1 MKRGDF
7 FIVIWALSALL
18 LITDQAQA
26 QRARTFILGSPST
39 PWSSGGRGIDPKVR
53 NGTAVDTTNS
63 PDNSIE
69 FDRRPGWI
77 SPLFFEEGENVA
89 ARVLEPGAS
98 ITSPDVGRGFEAE
111 LRGTVNGS
119 PTVAF
124 TRKPTAFE
132 PEVNARNVRV
142 ILDFGTAIGVQRVRF
157 YPRNTVVPTPT
168 HPFQNDFLRAFELWI
183 NPDRTSL
190 ASPDILVERNVENE
204 EPIVDIPVP
213 PQYVRILRI
222 KSLAN
227 VPFEIDEIEVYGT
240 GYLQRATYLTDI
252 IDLGQ
257 RATIGPVRW
266 IEAAVGEEE
275 FSKLSARV
283 RTGTDPTPLRYN
295 LVQRGTDAGGN
306 PTRELVDIGPDD
318 YFALDPL
325 DRGPITEDDVNWSTW
340 RPIGNDELITA
351 PSPRRYA
358 QFQFQFEGELFR
370 TRELDQ
376 FEFDYLSPPLADQIV
391 GEVFPRLTQAEE
403 PATFRYAVRLER
415 ASDEEGNLLPI
426 YGFDRLEVD
435 TNVATT
441 DVREVKLN
449 GELIDF
455 TLDFSNEAGFGI
467 SFPLVTQDQSLL
479 ELTFDLPIFRF
490 GTTFSSRAF
499 NAAAP
504 GVPQAV
510 VSGNA
515 VDFGP
520 GDDDALSGLAVSIPK
535 PQIGK
540 LVGEIRASTNFITPN
555 GDGIH
560 DQLDVFFNVLQ
571 ITEPAPVAFEIYD
584 LAGRRVHSAFAAEM
598 GIGPVDFSWDGRTK
612 DGSLLLPGTYIWVLR
627 VRSDAFEEVHS
638 GSLGIAY

>member
-1 MKRGDF
+1 M
-7 FIVIWALSALL
+7 LL
-18 LITDQAQA
+18 CLLVVEGVEA

-39 PWSSGGRGIDPKVR
+39 PWRSGGRGIDPKVR
-53 NGTAVDTTNS
+53 NGVSIDTTNS

-69 FDRRPGWI
+69 FDRRSGWI
-77 SPLFFEEGENVA
+77 SPLFFEERENVA
-89 ARVLEPGAS
+89 SRVLERGAS

-157 YPRNTVVPTPT
+157 YPRNTVVPTAT

-183 NPDRTSL
+183 NPERTSL

-204 EPIVDIPVP
+204 EPIVDIAVP
-213 PQYVRILRI
+213 PQYVRILRL

-257 RATIGPVRW
+257 RATIGLVRW
-266 IEAAVGEEE
+266 VEEALGEAE
-275 FSKLSARV
+275 FSSLSVRV

-295 LVQRGTDAGGN
+295 QVERGTDAGGN
-306 PTRELVDIGPDD
+306 PTRDLVDIGPDA
-318 YFALDPL
+318 YFALDPF
-325 DRGPITEDDVNWSTW
+325 DRGPISEDDVHWSTW
-340 RPIGNDELITA
+340 RPVANGDLITA

-358 QFQFQFEGELFR
+358 QFQFEFEGELFR
-370 TRELDQ
+370 TRSLDQ
-376 FEFDYLSPPLADQIV
+376 FEFDYLSPPLADRLV

-415 ASDEEGNLLPI
+415 IVDAEGNLLPI

-449 GELIDF
+449 GEQIDF
-455 TLDFSNEAGFGI
+455 SIEFINEDGFGL
-467 SFPLVTQDQSLL
+467 SFPLITEDQALL

-499 NAAAP
+499 NRAAA

-510 VSGNA
+510 VGGNA

-520 GDDDALSGLAVSIPK
+520 GDDDALSDLAVSIPK

-540 LVGEIRASTNFITPN
+540 LIGEIRTNSRFLTPN
-555 GDGIH
+555 GDGIN
-560 DQLDVFFNVLQ
+560 DRLDVFFNVLQ
-571 ITEPAPVAFEIYD
+571 ITEPAPVSFEIYD
-584 LAGRRVHSAFAAEM
+584 IAGHRVHTAFAADL
-598 GIGPVDFSWDGRTK
+598 GIGPVEFVWFGRSK
-612 DGSLLLPGTYIWVLR
+612 NGLLLLPGTYFWVLR
-627 VRSDAFEEVHS
+627 VQSDAFEEVHS
-638 GSLGIAY
+638 GSIAIAY

>member
-1 MKRGDF
+1 M
-7 FIVIWALSALL
+7 LL
-18 LITDQAQA
+18 CLLVVEGLEA

-39 PWSSGGRGIDPKVR
+39 PWRSGGRGIDPKVR
-53 NGTAVDTTNS
+53 NGVSIDTTNS

-69 FDRRPGWI
+69 FDRRSGWI
-77 SPLFFEEGENVA
+77 SPLFFEERENVA
-89 ARVLEPGAS
+89 SRVLERGAS

-157 YPRNTVVPTPT
+157 YPRNTVVPTAT

-183 NPDRTSL
+183 NPERTSL

-204 EPIVDIPVP
+204 EPIVDIAVP
-213 PQYVRILRI
+213 PQYVRILRL

-257 RATIGPVRW
+257 RATIGLVRW
-266 IEAAVGEEE
+266 VEEALGEAE
-275 FSKLSARV
+275 FSSLSVRV

-295 LVQRGTDAGGN
+295 QVERGTDAGGN
-306 PTRELVDIGPDD
+306 PTRDLVDIGPDA
-318 YFALDPL
+318 YFALDPF
-325 DRGPITEDDVNWSTW
+325 DRGPISEDDVYWSTW
-340 RPIGNDELITA
+340 RPVANGDLITA

-358 QFQFQFEGELFR
+358 QFQFEFEGELFR
-370 TRELDQ
+370 TRSLDQ
-376 FEFDYLSPPLADQIV
+376 FEFDYLSPPLADRLV

-415 ASDEEGNLLPI
+415 IVDAEGNLLPI

-449 GELIDF
+449 GEQIDF
-455 TLDFSNEAGFGI
+455 SIEFINEDGFGL
-467 SFPLVTQDQSLL
+467 SFPLITEDQALL

-499 NAAAP
+499 NRAAA

-510 VSGNA
+510 VGGNA

-520 GDDDALSGLAVSIPK
+520 GDDDALSDLAVSIPK

-540 LVGEIRASTNFITPN
+540 LIGEIRTNSRFLTPN
-555 GDGIH
+555 GDGIN
-560 DQLDVFFNVLQ
+560 DRLDVFFNVLQ
-571 ITEPAPVAFEIYD
+571 ITEPAPVSFEIYD
-584 LAGRRVHSAFAAEM
+584 IAGHRVHTVFAADL
-598 GIGPVDFSWDGRTK
+598 GIGPVEFVWFGRSK
-612 DGSLLLPGTYIWVLR
+612 NGLLLLPGTYFWVLR
-627 VRSDAFEEVHS
+627 VQSDAFEEVHS
-638 GSLGIAY
+638 GSIAIAY

>member
-1 MKRGDF
+1 M
-7 FIVIWALSALL
+7 LL
-18 LITDQAQA
+18 CLLVVKGLEA

-39 PWSSGGRGIDPKVR
+39 PWRSGGRGIDPKVR
-53 NGTAVDTTNS
+53 NGVSIDTTNS

-69 FDRRPGWI
+69 FDRRSGWI
-77 SPLFFEEGENVA
+77 SPLFFEERENVA
-89 ARVLEPGAS
+89 SRVLERGAS

-157 YPRNTVVPTPT
+157 YPRNTVVPTAT

-183 NPDRTSL
+183 NPERTSL

-204 EPIVDIPVP
+204 EPIVDIAVP
-213 PQYVRILRI
+213 PQYVRILRL

-257 RATIGPVRW
+257 RATIGLVRW
-266 IEAAVGEEE
+266 VEEALGEAE
-275 FSKLSARV
+275 FSSLSVRV

-295 LVQRGTDAGGN
+295 QVERGTDAGGN
-306 PTRELVDIGPDD
+306 PTRDLVDIGPDA
-318 YFALDPL
+318 YFALDPF
-325 DRGPITEDDVNWSTW
+325 DRGPISEDDVHWSTW
-340 RPIGNDELITA
+340 RPVANGDLITA

-358 QFQFQFEGELFR
+358 QFQFEFEGELFR
-370 TRELDQ
+370 TRSLDQ
-376 FEFDYLSPPLADQIV
+376 FEFDYLSPPLADRLV

-415 ASDEEGNLLPI
+415 IVDAEGNLLPI

-449 GELIDF
+449 GEQIDF
-455 TLDFSNEAGFGI
+455 SIEFISEDGFGL
-467 SFPLVTQDQSLL
+467 SFPLITEDQALL

-499 NAAAP
+499 NRAAA

-510 VSGNA
+510 VGGNA

-520 GDDDALSGLAVSIPK
+520 GDDDALSDLAVSIPK

-540 LVGEIRASTNFITPN
+540 LIGEIRTNSRFLTPN
-555 GDGIH
+555 GDGIN
-560 DQLDVFFNVLQ
+560 DRLDVFFNVLQ
-571 ITEPAPVAFEIYD
+571 ITEPAPVSFEIYD
-584 LAGRRVHSAFAAEM
+584 IAGHRVHTAFAADL
-598 GIGPVDFSWDGRTK
+598 GIGPVEFVWFGRSK
-612 DGSLLLPGTYIWVLR
+612 NGLLLLPGTYVWVLR
-627 VRSDAFEEVHS
+627 VQSDAFEEVHS
-638 GSLGIAY
+638 GSIAIAY

>member
-1 MKRGDF
+1 M
-7 FIVIWALSALL
+7 LL
-18 LITDQAQA
+18 CLLVVEGVEA

-39 PWSSGGRGIDPKVR
+39 PWRSGGRGIDPKVR
-53 NGTAVDTTNS
+53 NGVSIDTTNS

-69 FDRRPGWI
+69 FDRRSGWI
-77 SPLFFEEGENVA
+77 SPLFFEERENVA
-89 ARVLEPGAS
+89 SRVLERGAS

-157 YPRNTVVPTPT
+157 YPRNTVVPTAT

-183 NPDRTSL
+183 NPERTSL

-204 EPIVDIPVP
+204 EPIVDIAVP
-213 PQYVRILRI
+213 PQYVRILRL

-257 RATIGPVRW
+257 RATIGLVRW
-266 IEAAVGEEE
+266 VEEALGEAE
-275 FSKLSARV
+275 FSSLSVRV

-295 LVQRGTDAGGN
+295 QVERGTDAGGN
-306 PTRELVDIGPDD
+306 PTRDLVDIGPDA
-318 YFALDPL
+318 YFALDPF
-325 DRGPITEDDVNWSTW
+325 DRGPISEDDVHWSTW
-340 RPIGNDELITA
+340 RPVANGDLITA

-358 QFQFQFEGELFR
+358 QFQFEFEGELFR
-370 TRELDQ
+370 TRSLDQ
-376 FEFDYLSPPLADQIV
+376 FEFDYLSPPLADRLV

-415 ASDEEGNLLPI
+415 IVDAEGNLLPI

-449 GELIDF
+449 GEQIDF
-455 TLDFSNEAGFGI
+455 SIEFINEDGFGL
-467 SFPLVTQDQSLL
+467 SFPLITEDQALL

-499 NAAAP
+499 NRAAA

-510 VSGNA
+510 VGGNA

-520 GDDDALSGLAVSIPK
+520 GDDDALSDLAVSIPK

-540 LVGEIRASTNFITPN
+540 LIGEIRTNSRFLTPN
-555 GDGIH
+555 GDGIN
-560 DQLDVFFNVLQ
+560 DRLDVFFNVLQ
-571 ITEPAPVAFEIYD
+571 ITEPAPVSFEIYD
-584 LAGRRVHSAFAAEM
+584 IAGHRVHTAFAADL
-598 GIGPVDFSWDGRTK
+598 GIGPVEFVWFGRSK
-612 DGSLLLPGTYIWVLR
+612 NGLLLLPGTYVWVLR
-627 VRSDAFEEVHS
+627 VQSDAFEEVHS
-638 GSLGIAY
+638 GSIAIAY

>member
-1 MKRGDF
+1 M
-7 FIVIWALSALL
+7 LL
-18 LITDQAQA
+18 CLLVVEGVEA

-39 PWSSGGRGIDPKVR
+39 PWRSGGRGIDPKVR
-53 NGTAVDTTNS
+53 NGVSIDTTNS

-69 FDRRPGWI
+69 FDRRSGWI
-77 SPLFFEEGENVA
+77 SPLFFEERENVA
-89 ARVLEPGAS
+89 SRVLERGAS
-98 ITSPDVGRGFEAE
+98 ITSPDVRRGFEAE

-157 YPRNTVVPTPT
+157 YPRNTVVPTAT

-183 NPDRTSL
+183 NPERTSL

-204 EPIVDIPVP
+204 EPIVDIAVP
-213 PQYVRILRI
+213 PQYVRILRL

-257 RATIGPVRW
+257 RATIGLVRW
-266 IEAAVGEEE
+266 VEEALGEAE
-275 FSKLSARV
+275 FSSLSVRV

-295 LVQRGTDAGGN
+295 QVERGTDAGGN
-306 PTRELVDIGPDD
+306 PTRDLVDIGPDA
-318 YFALDPL
+318 YFALDPF
-325 DRGPITEDDVNWSTW
+325 DRGPISEDDVHWSTW
-340 RPIGNDELITA
+340 RPVANGDLITA

-358 QFQFQFEGELFR
+358 QFQFEFEGELFR
-370 TRELDQ
+370 TRSLDQ
-376 FEFDYLSPPLADQIV
+376 FEFDYLSPPLADRLV
-391 GEVFPRLTQAEE
+391 GEVFPRLTQTEE

-415 ASDEEGNLLPI
+415 IVDAEGNLLPI

-449 GELIDF
+449 GEQIDF
-455 TLDFSNEAGFGI
+455 SIEFINEDGFGL
-467 SFPLVTQDQSLL
+467 SFPLITEDQALL

-499 NAAAP
+499 NRAAA

-510 VSGNA
+510 VGGNA

-520 GDDDALSGLAVSIPK
+520 GDDDALSDLAVSIPK

-540 LVGEIRASTNFITPN
+540 LIGEIRTNSRFLTPN
-555 GDGIH
+555 GDGIN
-560 DQLDVFFNVLQ
+560 DRLDVFFNVLQ
-571 ITEPAPVAFEIYD
+571 ITEPAPVSFEIYD
-584 LAGRRVHSAFAAEM
+584 IAGHRVHTAFAADL
-598 GIGPVDFSWDGRTK
+598 GIGPVEFVWFGRSK
-612 DGSLLLPGTYIWVLR
+612 NGLLLLPGTYFWVLR
-627 VRSDAFEEVHS
+627 VQSDAFEEVHS
-638 GSLGIAY
+638 GSIAIAY

>member
-1 MKRGDF
+1 M
-7 FIVIWALSALL
+7 LL
-18 LITDQAQA
+18 CLLVVEGLEA

-39 PWSSGGRGIDPKVR
+39 PWRSGGRGIDPKVR
-53 NGTAVDTTNS
+53 NGVSIDTTNS

-69 FDRRPGWI
+69 FDRRSGWI
-77 SPLFFEEGENVA
+77 SPLFFEERENVA
-89 ARVLEPGAS
+89 SRVLERGAS

-157 YPRNTVVPTPT
+157 YPRNTVVPTAT

-183 NPDRTSL
+183 NPERTSL

-204 EPIVDIPVP
+204 EPIVDIAVP
-213 PQYVRILRI
+213 PQYVRILRL

-257 RATIGPVRW
+257 RATIGLVRW
-266 IEAAVGEEE
+266 VEEALGEAE
-275 FSKLSARV
+275 FSSLSVRV

-295 LVQRGTDAGGN
+295 QVERGTDAGGN
-306 PTRELVDIGPDD
+306 PTRDLVDIGPDA
-318 YFALDPL
+318 YFALDPF
-325 DRGPITEDDVNWSTW
+325 DRGPISEDDVHWSTW
-340 RPIGNDELITA
+340 RPVANGDLITA

-358 QFQFQFEGELFR
+358 QFQFEFEGELFR
-370 TRELDQ
+370 TRSLDQ
-376 FEFDYLSPPLADQIV
+376 FEFDYLSPPLADRLV

-415 ASDEEGNLLPI
+415 IVDAEGNLLPI

-449 GELIDF
+449 GEQIDF
-455 TLDFSNEAGFGI
+455 SIEFINEDGFGL
-467 SFPLVTQDQSLL
+467 SFPLITEDQALL

-499 NAAAP
+499 NRAAA

-510 VSGNA
+510 VGGNA

-520 GDDDALSGLAVSIPK
+520 GDDDALSDLAVSIPK

-540 LVGEIRASTNFITPN
+540 LIGEIRTNSRFLTPN
-555 GDGIH
+555 GDGIN
-560 DQLDVFFNVLQ
+560 DRLDVFFNVLQ
-571 ITEPAPVAFEIYD
+571 ITEPAPVSFDIYD
-584 LAGRRVHSAFAAEM
+584 IAGHRVHTAFAADL
-598 GIGPVDFSWDGRTK
+598 GIGPVEFVWFGRSK
-612 DGSLLLPGTYIWVLR
+612 NGLLLLPGTYVWVLR
-627 VRSDAFEEVHS
+627 VQSDAFEEVHS
-638 GSLGIAY
+638 GSIAIAY

>member
-1 MKRGDF
+1 M
-7 FIVIWALSALL
+7 LL
-18 LITDQAQA
+18 CLLVVEGLEA

-39 PWSSGGRGIDPKVR
+39 PWRSGGRGIDPKVR
-53 NGTAVDTTNS
+53 NGVSIDTTNS

-69 FDRRPGWI
+69 FDRRSGWI
-77 SPLFFEEGENVA
+77 SPLFFEERENVA
-89 ARVLEPGAS
+89 SRVLERGAS

-157 YPRNTVVPTPT
+157 YPRNTVVPTAT

-183 NPDRTSL
+183 NPERTSL

-204 EPIVDIPVP
+204 EPIVDIAVP
-213 PQYVRILRI
+213 PQYVRILRL

-257 RATIGPVRW
+257 RATIGLVRW
-266 IEAAVGEEE
+266 VEEALGEAE
-275 FSKLSARV
+275 FSSLSVRV

-295 LVQRGTDAGGN
+295 QVERGTDAGGN
-306 PTRELVDIGPDD
+306 PTRDLVDIGPDA
-318 YFALDPL
+318 YFALDPF
-325 DRGPITEDDVNWSTW
+325 DRGPISEDDVHWSTW
-340 RPIGNDELITA
+340 RPVANGDLITA

-358 QFQFQFEGELFR
+358 QFQFEFEGELFR
-370 TRELDQ
+370 TRSLDQ
-376 FEFDYLSPPLADQIV
+376 FEFDYLSPPLADRLV

-415 ASDEEGNLLPI
+415 IVDAEGNLLPI

-449 GELIDF
+449 GEQIDF
-455 TLDFSNEAGFGI
+455 SIEFINEDGFGL
-467 SFPLVTQDQSLL
+467 SFPLITEDQALL

-499 NAAAP
+499 NRAAA

-510 VSGNA
+510 VGGNA

-520 GDDDALSGLAVSIPK
+520 GDDDALSDLAVSIPK

-540 LVGEIRASTNFITPN
+540 LIGEIRTNSRFLTPN
-555 GDGIH
+555 GDGIN
-560 DQLDVFFNVLQ
+560 DRLDVFFNVLQ
-571 ITEPAPVAFEIYD
+571 ITEPAPVSFEIYD
-584 LAGRRVHSAFAAEM
+584 IAGHRVHTAFAADL
-598 GIGPVDFSWDGRTK
+598 GIGPVEFVWFGRSK
-612 DGSLLLPGTYIWVLR
+612 NGLLLLPGTYVWVLR
-627 VRSDAFEEVHS
+627 VQSDAFEEVHS
-638 GSLGIAY
+638 GSIAIAY

>member
-1 MKRGDF
+1 M
-7 FIVIWALSALL
+7 LL
-18 LITDQAQA
+18 CLLVVEGLEA

-39 PWSSGGRGIDPKVR
+39 PWRSGGRGIDPKVR
-53 NGTAVDTTNS
+53 NGVSIDTTNS

-69 FDRRPGWI
+69 FDRRSGWI
-77 SPLFFEEGENVA
+77 SPLFFEERENVA
-89 ARVLEPGAS
+89 SRVLERGAS

-157 YPRNTVVPTPT
+157 YPRNTVVPTAT

-183 NPDRTSL
+183 NPERTSL

-204 EPIVDIPVP
+204 EPIVDIAVP
-213 PQYVRILRI
+213 PQYVRILRL

-257 RATIGPVRW
+257 RATIGLVRW
-266 IEAAVGEEE
+266 VEEALGEAE
-275 FSKLSARV
+275 FSSLSVRV

-295 LVQRGTDAGGN
+295 QVERGTDAGGN
-306 PTRELVDIGPDD
+306 PTRDLVDIGPDA
-318 YFALDPL
+318 YFALDPF
-325 DRGPITEDDVNWSTW
+325 DRGPISEDDVHWSTW
-340 RPIGNDELITA
+340 RPVANGDLITA

-358 QFQFQFEGELFR
+358 QFQFEFEGELFR
-370 TRELDQ
+370 TRSLDQ
-376 FEFDYLSPPLADQIV
+376 FEFDYLSPPLADRLL

-415 ASDEEGNLLPI
+415 IVDAEGNLLPI

-449 GELIDF
+449 GEQIDF
-455 TLDFSNEAGFGI
+455 SIEFINEDGFGL
-467 SFPLVTQDQSLL
+467 SFPLITEDQALL

-499 NAAAP
+499 NRAAA

-510 VSGNA
+510 VGGNA

-520 GDDDALSGLAVSIPK
+520 GDDDALSDLAVSIPK

-540 LVGEIRASTNFITPN
+540 LIGEIRTNSRFLTPN
-555 GDGIH
+555 GDGIN
-560 DQLDVFFNVLQ
+560 DRLDVFFNVLQ
-571 ITEPAPVAFEIYD
+571 ITEPAPVSFEIYD
-584 LAGRRVHSAFAAEM
+584 IAGHRVHTAFAADL
-598 GIGPVDFSWDGRTK
+598 GIGPVEFVWFGRSK
-612 DGSLLLPGTYIWVLR
+612 NGLLLLPGTYVWVLR
-627 VRSDAFEEVHS
+627 VQSDAFEEVHS
-638 GSLGIAY
+638 GSIAIAY

>member
-1 MKRGDF
+1 M
-7 FIVIWALSALL
+7 LL
-18 LITDQAQA
+18 CLLVVKGLEA

-39 PWSSGGRGIDPKVR
+39 PWRSGGRGIDPKVR
-53 NGTAVDTTNS
+53 NGVSIDTTNS

-69 FDRRPGWI
+69 FDRRSGWI
-77 SPLFFEEGENVA
+77 SPLFFEERENVA
-89 ARVLEPGAS
+89 SRVLERGAS

-157 YPRNTVVPTPT
+157 YPRNTVVPTAT

-183 NPDRTSL
+183 NPERTSL

-204 EPIVDIPVP
+204 EPIVDIAVP
-213 PQYVRILRI
+213 PQYVRILRL

-257 RATIGPVRW
+257 RATIGLVRW
-266 IEAAVGEEE
+266 VEEALGEAE
-275 FSKLSARV
+275 FSSLSVRV

-295 LVQRGTDAGGN
+295 QVERGTDAGGN
-306 PTRELVDIGPDD
+306 PTRDLVDIGPDA
-318 YFALDPL
+318 YFALDPF
-325 DRGPITEDDVNWSTW
+325 DRGPISEDDVHWSTW
-340 RPIGNDELITA
+340 RPVANGDLITA

-358 QFQFQFEGELFR
+358 QFQFEFEGELFR
-370 TRELDQ
+370 TRSLDQ
-376 FEFDYLSPPLADQIV
+376 FEFDYLSPPLADRLV

-415 ASDEEGNLLPI
+415 IVDAEGNLLPI

-449 GELIDF
+449 GEQIDF
-455 TLDFSNEAGFGI
+455 SIEFISEDGFGL
-467 SFPLVTQDQSLL
+467 SFPLITEDQALL

-499 NAAAP
+499 NRAAA

-510 VSGNA
+510 VGGNA

-520 GDDDALSGLAVSIPK
+520 GDDDALSDLAVSIPK

-540 LVGEIRASTNFITPN
+540 LIGEIRTNSRFLTPN
-555 GDGIH
+555 GDGIN
-560 DQLDVFFNVLQ
+560 DRLDVFFNVLQ
-571 ITEPAPVAFEIYD
+571 ITEPAPVSFEIYD
-584 LAGRRVHSAFAAEM
+584 IAGHRVHTAFSADL
-598 GIGPVDFSWDGRTK
+598 GIGPVEFVWFGRSK
-612 DGSLLLPGTYIWVLR
+612 NGLLLLPGTYVWVLR
-627 VRSDAFEEVHS
+627 VQSDAFEEVHS
-638 GSLGIAY
+638 GSIAIAY

>member
-1 MKRGDF
+1 M
-7 FIVIWALSALL
+7 LL
-18 LITDQAQA
+18 CLLVVEGLEA

-39 PWSSGGRGIDPKVR
+39 PWRSGGRGIDPKVR
-53 NGTAVDTTNS
+53 NGVSIDTTNS

-69 FDRRPGWI
+69 FDRRSGWI
-77 SPLFFEEGENVA
+77 SPLFFEERENVA
-89 ARVLEPGAS
+89 SRVLERGAS

-157 YPRNTVVPTPT
+157 YPRNTVVPTAT

-183 NPDRTSL
+183 NPERTSL

-204 EPIVDIPVP
+204 EPIVDIAVP
-213 PQYVRILRI
+213 PQYVRILRL

-257 RATIGPVRW
+257 RATIGLVRW
-266 IEAAVGEEE
+266 VEEALGEAE
-275 FSKLSARV
+275 FSSLSVRV

-295 LVQRGTDAGGN
+295 QVERGTDAGGN
-306 PTRELVDIGPDD
+306 PTRDLVDIGPDA
-318 YFALDPL
+318 YFALDPF
-325 DRGPITEDDVNWSTW
+325 DRGPISEDDVHWSTW
-340 RPIGNDELITA
+340 RPVANGDLITA

-358 QFQFQFEGELFR
+358 QFQFEFEGELFR
-370 TRELDQ
+370 TRSLDQ
-376 FEFDYLSPPLADQIV
+376 FEFDYLSPPLADRLV

-415 ASDEEGNLLPI
+415 IVDAEGNLLPI

-449 GELIDF
+449 GEQIDF
-455 TLDFSNEAGFGI
+455 SIEFINEDGFGL
-467 SFPLVTQDQSLL
+467 SFPLITEDQALL

-499 NAAAP
+499 NRAAA

-510 VSGNA
+510 VGGNA

-520 GDDDALSGLAVSIPK
+520 GDDDALSDLAVSIPK

-540 LVGEIRASTNFITPN
+540 LIGEIRTNSRFLTPN
-555 GDGIH
+555 GDGIN
-560 DQLDVFFNVLQ
+560 DRLDVFFNVLQ
-571 ITEPAPVAFEIYD
+571 ITEPAPVSFEIYD
-584 LAGRRVHSAFAAEM
+584 IAGHRVHTVFAADL
-598 GIGPVDFSWDGRTK
+598 GIGPVEFVWFGRSK
-612 DGSLLLPGTYIWVLR
+612 NGLLLLPGTYVWVLR
-627 VRSDAFEEVHS
+627 VQSDAFEEVHS
-638 GSLGIAY
+638 GSIAIAY

>member
-1 MKRGDF
+1 MRRLCELCAL
-7 FIVIWALSALL
+7 VILL
-18 LITDQAQA
+18 LAVEGAHA
-26 QRARTFILGSPST
+26 QRARTFIIGSPST
-39 PWSSGGRGIDPKVR
+39 PWRTGGSGIDPKVR
-53 NGTAVDTTNS
+53 NGAAIDTTNS
-63 PDNSIE
+63 PDDSIE

-89 ARVLEPGAS
+89 ARVLLPGAS

-168 HPFQNDFLRAFELWI
+168 HPYQNDFLRAFELWV
-183 NPDRTSL
+183 NPERPSL
-190 ASPDILVERNVENE
+190 ASPDILVERDVENE
-204 EPIVDIPVP
+204 EPIVDIAVP
-213 PQYVRILRI
+213 PQYVRVLRL

-252 IDLGQ
+252 IDLRQ

-266 IEAAVGEEE
+266 LEEAVGEAE
-275 FSKLSARV
+275 FSSLSARV

-295 LVQRGTDAGGN
+295 RVERGTDAAGN
-306 PTRELVDIGPDD
+306 PTRTLVDIGPDAF
-318 YFALDPL
+318 FALDPL
-325 DRGPITEDDVNWSTW
+325 DRGPISEDDVNWSTW
-340 RPIGNDELITA
+340 RPVDSGELITA
-351 PSPRRYA
+351 PSPRRYV
-358 QFQFQFEGELFR
+358 QFQFEFMGELFR

-376 FEFDYLSPPLADQIV
+376 FEFDYLSPPLADRIV

-403 PATFRYAVRLER
+403 PATFRYALRLER
-415 ASDEEGNLLPI
+415 ASDGEGNLLPI
-426 YGFDRLEVD
+426 YGFDRLIVD

-441 DVREVKLN
+441 DVREVKLH
-449 GELIDF
+449 GEPIEYAVDF
-455 TLDFSNEAGFGI
+455 ANEESFGI
-467 SFPLVTQDQSLL
+467 SFPLVTQDQALL

-499 NAAAP
+499 NSAAV

-515 VDFGP
+515 VNFGP

-540 LVGEIRASTNFITPN
+540 LVGEIVANTRFLTPN
-555 GDGIH
+555 DDGIN
-560 DQLDVFFNVLQ
+560 DELNVFFNVLQ
-571 ITEPAPVAFEIYD
+571 ITEPAPVVFEVYD
-584 LAGRRVHSAFAAEM
+584 LAGRRVHTAFAAEL
-598 GIGPVDFSWDGRTK
+598 GIGPVEFTWDGRAG
-612 DGSLLLPGTYIWVLR
+612 DGKRLLPGTYLWVLR
-627 VRSDAFEEVHS
+627 VESDAFEEVHS
-638 GSLGIAY
+638 GSIAVAY